1 MHGDP
6 TFLLQLLNALYMADI
21 CAKFEKNLD
30 STSFSSDLCTLRVFT
45 TRFSKVYLQFGSE
58 KKLLTQLNIEK
69 YYSFQG
75 TKIIRTF
82 LKKTKTSQLSKL
94 IKARNTLC
102 NTSRRQI
109 TPCTREFWLKSLSPK
124 QNFVAGRSH
133 KQSNQNEIC
142 DPLGR

>member
-1 MHGDP
+1 
-6 TFLLQLLNALYMADI
+6 MADI

-30 STSFSSDLCTLRVFT
+30 STSFSSDLYTLRVFT

-58 KKLLTQLNIEK
+58 KKLLTQPNIEK

-82 LKKTKTSQLSKL
+82 LKKTKTSELSKL
-94 IKARNTLC
+94 KARNTLC

-109 TPCTREFWLKSLSPK
+109 TPCVYKRIFVKIFVSETEFCRWKKS
-124 QNFVAGRSH
+124 
-133 KQSNQNEIC
+133 
-142 DPLGR
+142 